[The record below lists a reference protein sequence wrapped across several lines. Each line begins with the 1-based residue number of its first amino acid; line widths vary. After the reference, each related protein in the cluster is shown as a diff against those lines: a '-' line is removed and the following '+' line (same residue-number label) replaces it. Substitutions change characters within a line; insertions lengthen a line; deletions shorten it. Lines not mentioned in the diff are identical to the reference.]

1 MCQVKMGRRV
11 DDADGMTPICR
22 ALFVRVPVDQLRS
35 SLAQERDFDTNI
47 HQT

>member
-1 MCQVKMGRRV
+1 
-11 DDADGMTPICR
+11 MTPICW
-22 ALFVRVPVDQLRS
+22 AMSVRVPVDQLRS